1 MPRKL
6 RDSVVVITGAS
17 SGIGRAAA
25 LTFARHGA
33 AVVVAARRAELLHEV
48 VQECERAGAQALAV
62 PTDMADEQA
71 VQELARRALEHFGRI
86 DTWINNHGVTSFGYF
101 DETPMEDFRRVIEV
115 DFFGTV
121 YGCRA
126 ALQIFQEQGAGVLIN
141 MGSMVSLL
149 SEPFVSSYVSA
160 KHAVRGLSM
169 SLRQELMLKGHK
181 NIHVCTVM
189 PATIDTPFFQH
200 AANFLGR
207 AAKAMPP
214 VYSAERVAETYVSL
228 ARRPRREVFV
238 GNVARQMWMQFL
250 MAPGLTER
258 QIAIMTD
265 RLHVFQDQHPPATS
279 GNLLEPMAEGSG
291 VSGGWGGRTGEQR
304 RRMATAGVAAIVP
317 ALLTWRWYQR
327 RLAARSTAW
336 GKLTRRFAG

>member
-1 MPRKL
+1 MPRNV

-25 LTFARHGA
+25 RAFAQRGA
-33 AVVVAARRAELLHEV
+33 AVVVAARRAELLNEV
-48 VQECERAGAQALAV
+48 VQECERAGGQAFAV
-62 PTDMADEQA
+62 PTDMSDEQA
-71 VQELARRALEHFGRI
+71 VQELARRAAEHFGRI

-101 DETPMEDFRRVIEV
+101 DETPIDAFRRVIEV

-121 YGCRA
+121 YGSRA
-126 ALQIFQEQGAGVLIN
+126 ALHIFQEQGSGVLIN

-169 SLRQELMLKGHK
+169 SLRQELMLKGQK
-181 NIHVCTVM
+181 NIHVCTVL

-238 GNVARQMWMQFL
+238 GNVARQMWLQFL
-250 MAPGLTER
+250 TAPGLTER
-258 QIAIMTD
+258 QIAVMMD
-265 RLHVFQDQHPPATS
+265 RLHVYQDKHTPPTS
-279 GNLLEPMAEGSG
+279 GNLFAPMAEGAG
-291 VSGGWGGRTGEQR
+291 ASGGWGGRTGEQR
-304 RRMATAGVAAIVP
+304 RRLATAGVAAIVP
-317 ALLTWRWYQR
+317 AVMTWRWYQR
-327 RLAARSTAW
+327 RQAAPRTVWGRVAAR
-336 GKLTRRFAG
+336 FAR

>member
-1 MPRKL
+1 MPRTL

-25 LTFARHGA
+25 RAFAQRGA
-33 AVVVAARRAELLHEV
+33 TVVVAARRAELLHEA

-62 PTDMADEQA
+62 PTDMSDEQA
-71 VQELARRALEHFGRI
+71 VQELARRAVERFGRI

-121 YGCRA
+121 YGSRA
-126 ALQIFQEQGAGVLIN
+126 ALQIFQEQGSGVLIN
-141 MGSMVSLL
+141 TGSMVSLL
-149 SEPFVSSYVSA
+149 SEPFVSSYVAA
-160 KHAVRGLSM
+160 KHAVRGLGM
-169 SLRQELMLKGHK
+169 SLRQELMLKGQK

-200 AANFLGR
+200 AANYLGR

-214 VYSAERVAETYVSL
+214 VYSPERVAETFVRL
-228 ARRPRREVFV
+228 AQRPRREVFV

-250 MAPGLTER
+250 MAPGMTER
-258 QIAIMTD
+258 QIAIMAD
-265 RLHVFQDQHPPATS
+265 RLHVYQDKHTPPTS
-279 GNLLEPMAEGSG
+279 GNLFEPMGEGSRA
-291 VSGGWGGRTGEQR
+291 SGGWGGRTGEQR
-304 RRMATAGVAAIVP
+304 RRLATVGLAAVVP
-317 ALLTWRWYQR
+317 AVMAWRRYQR
-327 RLAARSTAW
+327 RRAAPRTVWGRLAAR
-336 GKLTRRFAG
+336 FAG

>member
-1 MPRKL
+1 MPRNI

-17 SGIGRAAA
+17 SGIGRATA
-25 LTFARHGA
+25 LAFAQRGA
-33 AVVVAARRAELLHEV
+33 AVVVAARRAELLQEV
-48 VQECERAGAQALAV
+48 VQECERAGGRALAV
-62 PTDMADEQA
+62 PTDMSDEQA
-71 VQELARRALEHFGRI
+71 VQALARRAVEHFGRI

-115 DFFGTV
+115 DFFGVV

-126 ALQIFQEQGAGVLIN
+126 AVPIFQEQGSGVLIN

-149 SEPFVSSYVSA
+149 SEPFVSSYVAA
-160 KHAVRGLSM
+160 KHAIRGLGM

-214 VYSAERVAETYVSL
+214 VYSPERVAETYVSL
-228 ARRPRREVFV
+228 AQRPRREVFV
-238 GNVARQMWMQFL
+238 GNMARQMWLQFL
-250 MAPGLTER
+250 MAPGITER
-258 QIAIMTD
+258 QIAIMAD
-265 RLHVFQDQHPPATS
+265 RLHVYQDKHPPATS
-279 GNLLEPMAEGSG
+279 GNLFEPMAEGADA
-291 VSGGWGGRTGEQR
+291 SGGWGGRVGEQR
-304 RRMATAGVAAIVP
+304 RRLATAGLAAVVP
-317 ALLTWRWYQR
+317 AVITWRWYQR
-327 RLAARSTAW
+327 RQAARRTLWGRLTA
-336 GKLTRRFAG
+336 RFET